1 MAARKTYWS
10 TTIVLAVVLFTG
22 GIADLIRVSAT
33 AEGVY
38 QLGYPPIFLTILGT
52 WKILGAVALLAPRY
66 PRLKEWAYAGCFFNF
81 SGAVISHI
89 VAGSAVSHVVIT
101 AALAAVT
108 VASWATRPADR
119 TLGVLVVAGRTT
131 DPVTS
136 SPRTSVK
143 PDALPSP
150 RNPVLDRTHRT
161 NA

>member
-1 MAARKTYWS
+1 
-10 TTIVLAVVLFTG
+10 ITG
-22 GIADLIRVSAT
+22 GVADLIRAPAT

-38 QLGYPPIFLTILGT
+38 QLGYPPIFLTILGA

-81 SGAVISHI
+81 SGAVISHL

-101 AALAAVT
+101 GALAAVT

-131 DPVTS
+131 DP
-136 SPRTSVK
+136 RISVK
-143 PDALPSP
+143 PDASLSP
-150 RNPVLDRTHRT
+150 VPDRTHRAT
-161 NA
+161 A